1 MTPPHGRDP
10 AGASGVPRKP
20 GRSGR
25 SARSRAVART
35 TWRDG
40 GAGDRAGNPSGGC
53 GCGSDVRPPDAA
65 PLPYDALLAR
75 VAGQL
80 RRSGPRPTPAAARI
94 AAERLVDDV
103 TRFLLAWVKP
113 E

>member
-1 MTPPHGRDP
+1 MTPPHGRSP
-10 AGASGVPRKP
+10 AGAPGAPRKP

-25 SARSRAVART
+25 SRAVSRT

-40 GAGDRAGNPSGGC
+40 GAGDRGGRRGRGGDAG
-53 GCGSDVRPPDAA
+53 PPDAA

-103 TRFLLAWVKP
+103 TRFLLAWVEP